1 MNLRMRLRLLT
12 GLAATLL
19 TGSVSGAELVEK
31 IVARVNDRLITNSEF
46 QKRLET
52 AAHGPQ
58 PVTDPTLLK
67 KDVLDE
73 LGSRDEIS
81 YIHTMLQQG
90 SGADRQLRV
99 FRETNDLKA
108 VVDYM
113 AAETRAGL

>member
-1 MNLRMRLRLLT
+1 MENKFRAVRY
-12 GLAATLL
+12 GLE
-19 TGSVSGAELVEK
+19 GKMIDFGKQEEVP
-31 IVARVNDRLITNSEF
+31 ARKLI
-46 QKRLET
+46 LEYL
-52 AAHGPQ
+52 AFI
-58 PVTDPTLLK
+58 D
-67 KDVLDE
+67 DVLDE

-99 FRETNDLKA
+99 FRETKDLKA